1 MSGICEIFPED
12 PSCAVE
18 EVEPEVVEE
27 VVEEAEGEVEEEVAE
42 EGEGEEE
49 EADAEPEMKVDNSEA
64 AAKAVADW
72 TGVKDMMSMAD
83 MNPMMANLSMAAT
96 TTIWMLHGA
105 LEAFRYRSKSTY
117 YDAAEIDGGTNWYKI

>member
-49 EADAEPEMKVDNSEA
+49 ADAEPEMKVDNSEA

-72 TGVKDMMSMAD
+72 SSLKDMSSMAD

-105 LEAFRYRSKSTY
+105 LEAFRYRSKSTF
-117 YDAAEIDGGTNWYKI
+117 YDLSEIDGGTNWYKI